1 MTTQLTDEF
10 LHESATAGPDQS
22 VSVLKGKS
30 MSYVIDLNQGSYTKG
45 IVTLDATN
53 QLNGSQGYAS
63 LRDAYI
69 TVPFVATIKN
79 TGAGALA
86 GTAAAMTQF
95 VAGLKCNIATIIDK
109 VQIELNG
116 KTIVTPSGY
125 LSHWNNLRAMTE
137 WSDDDMMSAR
147 LGFHRLLRIAETG
160 FINNANNVAATLAAG
175 NASAVELPCNTGF
188 VKRELANPP
197 VVSVNGTAATPTG

>member
-86 GTAAAMTQF
+86 GTAAVITQF

-137 WSDDDMMSAR
+137 WSDDDVKSY
-147 LGFHRLLRIAETG
+147 G
-160 FINNANNVAATLAAG
+160 
-175 NASAVELPCNTGF
+175 ASALLYPDDVSSIGFSSTASNSGDRIHQQCKQCSSHPCS
-188 VKRELANPP
+188 R
-197 VVSVNGTAATPTG
+197 